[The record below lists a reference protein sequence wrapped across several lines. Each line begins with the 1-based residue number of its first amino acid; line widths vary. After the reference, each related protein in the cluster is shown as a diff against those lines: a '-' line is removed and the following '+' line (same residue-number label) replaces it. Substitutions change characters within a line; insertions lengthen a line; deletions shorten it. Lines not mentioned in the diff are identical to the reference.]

1 MTERY
6 ICIHGHFY
14 QPPRENAWLEAVE
27 LQGSAYPYHDWNARI
42 TAECYAANAASR
54 ILDEQDRI
62 VRIVNNYASISFN
75 FGPTLLAWLEEH
87 ANDVYEAIIEA
98 DRQSRERFSGHGSA
112 LAQAYNH
119 MILPLA
125 NRRDKY
131 TQILWGIADF
141 EHRFGRKPEGMWLP
155 ETAVDLETLDV
166 MAELEIQFTI
176 LSPYQA
182 SRVRPIGKEEWQDV
196 GKGTVDPT
204 LPYTQRLPSGRSI
217 TIFFYDGP
225 ISRAVAFER
234 LLKSGKIF
242 TNRLISG
249 FDDER
254 EEPQLVHIAT
264 DGESYGHHHRHGDM
278 ALAYALDFIEANGL
292 ARLTN
297 YGEYLENHPPT
308 HEVEIFENTSWSCAH
323 GIERWRRD
331 CGCNSGQ
338 NRDWNQTWRAPLRN
352 ALDWLRDT
360 LATAYEDNMRFY
372 LKDPWEA
379 RNKYIQLILTRSPD
393 NVEKFLGLHAVRPLG
408 DAEKIQGLKLLE
420 MQRQAMLMYTSCGWF
435 FDELS
440 GIETV
445 QVIQYAG
452 RAIQLANELFGN
464 DIEPRFLD
472 QLKQAKSNIPEHAD
486 GRRIYERFVQP
497 AMVDLK
503 KVAAHYAI
511 SSLFEDYA
519 EVAPIF
525 CYSVSQQDY
534 HSAEAGKAKVA
545 VGQITNTSDITQETA
560 GFQFG
565 VLHLGDHNLTCG
577 IAENPD
583 DESYQ
588 NLAREV
594 FECFDKTDFPEV
606 VRVLEKYFEDSL
618 YSMTSLFRDVQ
629 RKILDLILETTLA
642 DTLSV
647 YRHLYEHNVPL
658 MRFLKDSGTP
668 SPRPL
673 HTAGEFVVNSDLHRE
688 FSRDE
693 LDHEII
699 ENLIEEAD
707 LSGLSLDADTL
718 EYTLRANLEHMTER
732 FGDNPEQS
740 DLLEKLLAG
749 VELVYALPFDVNLRK
764 IQNIQ
769 YVLGQR
775 VYPKYKE
782 KNAKGDERAGQ
793 WVDLFDAL
801 SEKLLIRFE

>member
-1 MTERY
+1 
-6 ICIHGHFY
+6 
-14 QPPRENAWLEAVE
+14 
-27 LQGSAYPYHDWNARI
+27 
-42 TAECYAANAASR
+42 
-54 ILDEQDRI
+54 
-62 VRIVNNYASISFN
+62 
-75 FGPTLLAWLEEH
+75 LEEH
-87 ANDVYEAIIEA
+87 AGDVYEAIIEA

-131 TQILWGIADF
+131 TQILWGIRDF
-141 EHRFGRKPEGMWLP
+141 EHRFGRQPEGMWLP

-166 MAELEIQFTI
+166 LAELGIAFTV

-182 SRVRPIGKEEWQDV
+182 NRVRPSGKKEWRGV
-196 GKGTVDPT
+196 SNGTLDPT
-204 LPYTQRLPSGRSI
+204 MPYIQQLPSGRAI

-234 LLKSGKIF
+234 LLKNGKIF
-242 TNRLISG
+242 AKRLISG
-249 FDDER
+249 FNDER
-254 EEPQLVHIAT
+254 KGAQLVHIAA
-264 DGESYGHHHRHGDM
+264 DGETYGHHQRFGDM
-278 ALAYALDFIEANGL
+278 ALAYALEYIEVNRL

-297 YGEYLENHPPT
+297 YGEYLAKNPPT
-308 HEVEIFENTSWSCAH
+308 HEVEIFENTSWSCVH
-323 GIERWRRD
+323 GIERWRSD

-338 NRDWNQTWRAPLRN
+338 NGDWNQAWREPLRN
-352 ALDWLRDT
+352 ALDWLRDA
-360 LATAYEDNMRFY
+360 LARPYEERAKQY
-372 LKDPWEA
+372 LKDPWQA
-379 RNKYIQLILTRSPD
+379 RNGYVDVVINRSPH
-393 NVEKFLGLHAVRPLG
+393 NVDQFLARHSVQPLTAT
-408 DAEKIQGLKLLE
+408 DKINVIKLLE
-420 MQRQAMLMYTSCGWF
+420 MQRQLMLEYTSCGWY

-472 QLKQAKSNIPEHAD
+472 QLEQAKSNIPEHSD

-503 KVAAHYAI
+503 KVAAHFAI

-519 EVAPIF
+519 EVTPIF
-525 CYSVSQQDY
+525 CYSVSRQDC

-545 VGQITNTSDITQETA
+545 VGQVTNTSDITQETA

-565 VLHLGDHNLTCG
+565 VLHLGGHNLTCG
-577 IAENPD
+577 IAEDPD
-583 DESYQ
+583 DENYQ
-588 NLAREV
+588 NLVLEV
-594 FECFDKTDFPEV
+594 FKCFDKADFPEV
-606 VRVLEKYFEDSL
+606 LRVLDKYFEDSL
-618 YSMTSLFRDVQ
+618 YSMTSLFRDEQ

-699 ENLIEEAD
+699 AKLIEDAD

-718 EYTLRANLEHMTER
+718 EYTLRANLEHLAER

-740 DLLEKLLAG
+740 NLLEKLLAG

-764 IQNIQ
+764 VQNIQ
-769 YVLGQR
+769 YDLGQR
-775 VYPKYKE
+775 IYPKYKE
-782 KNAKGDERAGQ
+782 KTANGDEQAGR
-793 WVDLFDAL
+793 WVDLFDVL
-801 SEKLLIRFE
+801 SEKLWIRFE